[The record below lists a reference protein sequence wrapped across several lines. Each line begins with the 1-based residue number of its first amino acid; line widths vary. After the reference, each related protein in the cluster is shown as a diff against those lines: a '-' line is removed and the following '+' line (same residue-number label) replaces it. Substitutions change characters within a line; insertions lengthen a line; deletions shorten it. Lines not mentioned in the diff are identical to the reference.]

1 MEAAVKAAGNPAYA
15 SHHAQSRAQTDSP
28 LECQLSIV
36 IPTRNEAGNVNALRK
51 ALLRALPDIGY
62 EVIVVDDST
71 DEDTRPLLHA
81 VCLQDSRWT
90 VIERAVEDQT
100 GLGSAVVRGIAAAR
114 GRTVCV
120 MDGDLQHPPEIIPA
134 LLAAVEKG
142 ADLAVAS
149 RYMKGGS
156 RAGLAGPSRLWVS
169 RACTWLAQLIFP
181 EARHTSDP
189 LTGFFCIDRRHVAG
203 LELRPLGFKIL
214 LELLICAPGLTVVD
228 VPFVFGSRHAGE
240 SKASTRQ
247 GVLFLRHLL
256 SLFIYVPG
264 SARGL
269 KFAFVTAA
277 GLTVFGALMVTLL
290 RSGVGPLTSWLI
302 ASAASFGCWIAF
314 EQVVAFRHLA
324 THGEPDGARFHYP
337 MAILAALASLTV
349 FWVLALPGRH
359 ALLAMAA
366 IAQGI
371 GVLMLAALDH
381 PAVWSRLRSHLLPEI
396 DLQRLAR
403 RLGAQ
408 RAFWVYADDAGP
420 VPVDASFGKLVTG
433 ELIAAAGRTGQPL
446 LLVEKTSPRPQPR
459 ANIESHSAL
468 IIPKLDERGDV
479 AAVAVLVRRSRQ
491 PFAGRHLDEALQWIA
506 ASRRWTDRAA
516 GRVALQ

>member
-1 MEAAVKAAGNPAYA
+1 
-15 SHHAQSRAQTDSP
+15 
-28 LECQLSIV
+28 
-36 IPTRNEAGNVNALRK
+36 
-51 ALLRALPDIGY
+51 
-62 EVIVVDDST
+62 
-71 DEDTRPLLHA
+71 
-81 VCLQDSRWT
+81 
-90 VIERAVEDQT
+90 
-100 GLGSAVVRGIAAAR
+100 
-114 GRTVCV
+114 
-120 MDGDLQHPPEIIPA
+120 
-134 LLAAVEKG
+134 
-142 ADLAVAS
+142 
-149 RYMKGGS
+149 
-156 RAGLAGPSRLWVS
+156 
-169 RACTWLAQLIFP
+169 
-181 EARHTSDP
+181 
-189 LTGFFCIDRRHVAG
+189 
-203 LELRPLGFKIL
+203 
-214 LELLICAPGLTVVD
+214 
-228 VPFVFGSRHAGE
+228 
-240 SKASTRQ
+240 
-247 GVLFLRHLL
+247 
-256 SLFIYVPG
+256 
-264 SARGL
+264 
-269 KFAFVTAA
+269 
-277 GLTVFGALMVTLL
+277 
-290 RSGVGPLTSWLI
+290 
-302 ASAASFGCWIAF
+302 
-314 EQVVAFRHLA
+314 
-324 THGEPDGARFHYP
+324 